1 MTRVIASG
9 LKKSFG
15 DHVVLDNLDLEVP
28 EGSLTAVLGPSGSG
42 KTTLLRLLAGFDR
55 PDEGQISIGGTVV
68 EGEHTHLPPES
79 RRVGYVPQDG
89 ALFPHLNAAGNIG
102 FGLPRAERKSGRTE
116 ELLEL
121 VGLAGEGQR
130 YPHQLSGGMQQ
141 RVALARALATRPS
154 LVLLDEPFASLD
166 AALRAEVRADVARVL
181 SDTGTTAVLVT
192 HDQDE
197 ALSLADRVAVL
208 RGGRVAQC
216 AGPEEIYLDPLD
228 PAVASF
234 VGDANLL
241 PGTVR
246 GGMAVTALG
255 PLPIADASTPVRE
268 SEEVLVLVRPE
279 QVELHA
285 VNGAGGLT
293 GRVVH
298 CHYYGHDMLVTVEM
312 TEVAEGAAGGRSFIS
327 ARLTGRS
334 PLGTGSTVTVAIG
347 GPVKVWRA

>member
-1 MTRVIASG
+1 MTRVVASG

-55 PDEGQISIGGTVV
+55 PDDGHISIGGTVV
-68 EGEHTHLPPES
+68 EDGHTHLPPES

-89 ALFPHLNAAGNIG
+89 ALFPHLNAVGNIG
-102 FGLPRAERKSGRTE
+102 FGLARSERKSGRAE

-181 SDTGTTAVLVT
+181 ADTGTTAVLVT

-228 PAVASF
+228 PALASF

-255 PLPIADASTPVRE
+255 PLAIADANTPVRE

-293 GRVVH
+293 GRVVN

-312 TEVAEGAAGGRSFIS
+312 AGAGGGGSLLS

-334 PLGTGSTVTVAIG
+334 PLGTGSAVTVAVG

>member
-1 MTRVIASG
+1 MTRVVVSG

-42 KTTLLRLLAGFDR
+42 KTTLLRLLAGFER
-55 PDEGQISIGGTVV
+55 PDEGQISIAGTVV
-68 EGEHTHLPPES
+68 EDAHTHLPPES

-102 FGLPRAERKSGRTE
+102 FGLPRSERKSGRVE
-116 ELLEL
+116 DLLEL
-121 VGLAGEGQR
+121 VGLVGEGQL
-130 YPHQLSGGMQQ
+130 YPHELSGGMQQ
-141 RVALARALATRPS
+141 RVALARALAARPS
-154 LVLLDEPFASLD
+154 LVLLDEPFAALD
-166 AALRAEVRADVARVL
+166 ASLRAEVRADVARVL
-181 SDTGTTAVLVT
+181 AETGTTSVLVT

-208 RGGRVAQC
+208 RAGRVAQC

-228 PAVASF
+228 PALASF

-246 GGMAVTALG
+246 GGMALTALG
-255 PLPIADASTPVRE
+255 PLAIADASSPVRE
-268 SEEVLVLVRPE
+268 SDQVLVLVRPE

-285 VNGAGGLT
+285 VNGSGALT
-293 GRVVH
+293 GLVVN
-298 CHYYGHDMLVTVEM
+298 CHYYGHDMLVTIEIAG
-312 TEVAEGAAGGRSFIS
+312 TGGRRSLLT
-327 ARLTGRS
+327 ARLTGRT
-334 PLGTGSTVTVAIG
+334 PLGTGSAVAIAVG